1 MERSRPGAG
10 VPLAAAAAGLM
21 LAGLALAGLML
32 AGLML
37 AGCGG
42 RNGGGA
48 EGGDGGGPVRADLP
62 MAPDFAF
69 EAYQGEQELGGRERR
84 LSDVIALGKPI
95 ILNFWAA
102 QCPPCQVEM
111 PEFQEYYRKHRRDVL
126 MLGVDVGALANL
138 GLPEHA
144 LALLHALSITYPAV
158 TTADGHVQE
167 AYELLGLPATY
178 FIDSAGR
185 IAHTWTGLLTKEK
198 LEELGG
204 ALIDAEP

>member
-1 MERSRPGAG
+1 MGPSPRGAR
-10 VPLAAAAAGLM
+10 VLLTVAAAAVL
-21 LAGLALAGLML
+21 
-32 AGLML
+32 L

-42 RNGGGA
+42 RGGGGN
-48 EGGDGGGPVRADLP
+48 EESPVREDLP
-62 MAPDFAF
+62 IAPDFAF
-69 EAYQGEQELGGRERR
+69 EAYQGEKALGGRERR
-84 LSDVIALGKPI
+84 LSDVVALGKPI

-111 PEFQEYYRKHRRDVL
+111 PHFQEYYTEHRREVL

-158 TTADGHVQE
+158 TTADGHVPE

-178 FIDSAGR
+178 FINSAGR
-185 IAHTWTGLLTKEK
+185 IADSWTGLLTKEK

-204 ALIDAEP
+204 ALLDAEP

>member
-1 MERSRPGAG
+1 MGRSRPGTRALLTAAG
-10 VPLAAAAAGLM
+10 V
-21 LAGLALAGLML
+21 ALL
-32 AGLML
+32 L

-42 RNGGGA
+42 RNGDETG
-48 EGGDGGGPVRADLP
+48 ESRVREDLP
-62 MAPDFAF
+62 IAPDFAF
-69 EAYQGEQELGGRERR
+69 EAYQGQEELGGRELR
-84 LSDVIALGKPI
+84 LSDVVALGKPI

-111 PEFQEYYRKHRRDVL
+111 PDLQAYYTRHRREVL
-126 MLGVDVGALANL
+126 MLGVDVGALSNL

-158 TTADGHVQE
+158 TTADRHVPE

-178 FIDSAGR
+178 FIDSSGR
-185 IAHTWTGLLTKEK
+185 IADSWTGLLTKEK
-198 LEELGG
+198 LAELGG